1 MLTHELIHAASY
13 NGVFVGFSS
22 YFESSDISA
31 KMWALNKN
39 NKEKYNNMNAQASR
53 LEEAITEI
61 LALNIV
67 GSSIVNSG
75 YQKSGFVVCRNPD
88 SSNHNLNAFA
98 EYFIRVYPDCIN
110 GKLTDGWVWNNKFE
124 KEHSGQNP
132 NFIIIRLN
140 DNLRAFS
147 KQNIN
152 VVEGISYYQKHMLV
166 DYLKNLKVEKVEDLE
181 KLVKDY
187 AAFKLFVARDRNN
200 QVDKELHHCLEE
212 VHAKIL
218 EYTKMLGANKN
229 KINQVYAKEKNR
241 LRSIGENRQIA
252 YPKPYEEILNYYGN
266 EKDLNLG

>member
-22 YFESSDISA
+22 YFESSDIST

-110 GKLTDGWVWNNKFE
+110 GKLTDGWAWNNKFE
-124 KEHSGQNP
+124 K
-132 NFIIIRLN
+132 
-140 DNLRAFS
+140 
-147 KQNIN
+147 
-152 VVEGISYYQKHMLV
+152 
-166 DYLKNLKVEKVEDLE
+166 
-181 KLVKDY
+181 
-187 AAFKLFVARDRNN
+187 
-200 QVDKELHHCLEE
+200 
-212 VHAKIL
+212 
-218 EYTKMLGANKN
+218 
-229 KINQVYAKEKNR
+229 
-241 LRSIGENRQIA
+241 
-252 YPKPYEEILNYYGN
+252 
-266 EKDLNLG
+266 